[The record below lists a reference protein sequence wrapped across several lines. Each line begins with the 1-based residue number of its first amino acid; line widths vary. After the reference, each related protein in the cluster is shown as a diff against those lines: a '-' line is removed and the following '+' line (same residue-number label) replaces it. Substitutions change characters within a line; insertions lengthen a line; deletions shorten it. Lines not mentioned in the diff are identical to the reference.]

1 MDMVSQDLVLVM
13 MAAMT
18 AGGIIVALSMVLAPR
33 RPLAERAQRILNPAA
48 AKRAERSHAA
58 TAKADAPT
66 LAVAAKRLAKRFE
79 GLREHAG
86 GEAAT
91 RLSRAGWRSKD
102 AVILFV
108 CARIALPFLCGG
120 VALLLVNV
128 LNVIPLSEQMQRL
141 APIIGVLIGFVLP
154 GYYVGRSIDKREK
167 LIQRALPNG
176 LDLLVICA
184 EAGLSLDFALQR
196 VAIELEHSDP
206 AIADEFAVTALER
219 RLLPERRKA
228 LDNLVK
234 RCQIPSVKAL
244 VQTLLQAEEYGTP
257 LSQSLRVLS
266 SELRA
271 ERMLKAESKAAKT
284 PVVMTVPLVLFIMP
298 ALFIVLIGPGLLQTI
313 DSLSGM

>member
-1 MDMVSQDLVLVM
+1 MDMVSPDLVLVV

-18 AGGIIVALSMVLAPR
+18 VGGIIVAASMVLAPP
-33 RPLAERAQRILNPAA
+33 RPLARRAQRILDPAA
-48 AKRAERSHAA
+48 AKRAGRNNAA
-58 TAKADAPT
+58 TATADAPT
-66 LAVAAKRLAKRFE
+66 LSALIKRLARRFE

-102 AVILFV
+102 AVVLFV
-108 CARIALPFLCGG
+108 CARIAMPFLCGG

-128 LNVIPLSEQMQRL
+128 LNVIPLSDQMQRL
-141 APIIGVLIGFVLP
+141 APVIGVLIGFVLP
-154 GYYVGRSIDKREK
+154 GYYVGRAIGKREQ

-196 VAIELEHSDP
+196 VASELEGSDA
-206 AIADEFAVTALER
+206 AIADEFAVAALER

-228 LDNLVK
+228 LDNLAK
-234 RCQIPSVKAL
+234 RCQIPAVRAL

-313 DSLSGM
+313 DSLAGM